1 MSMAIGKIRS
11 CKQKKNGEQ
20 NTYPAYDAVD
30 VVNSY
35 ALLYQYVS
43 TKGYSKKP
51 PSFDEALYLGE
62 AINDA

>member
-11 CKQKKNGEQ
+11 RKQKKNGEQ
-20 NTYPAYDAVD
+20 NAYPACDAMD

-35 ALLYQYVS
+35 ELVYQYVS
-43 TKGYSKKP
+43 TKGYSKKR

-62 AINDA
+62 AINDT